1 MKCYEMHRLP
11 RSILSL
17 QTEFLV
23 SVQNPSIS
31 PRPMVESLKVTP
43 WSDPL
48 IDRLGHDPRSVYVE
62 QFWLG
67 ILGPST
73 VWLLRHCASRFD
85 SAPEGFELA
94 LSDVAGALGL
104 GHKGGRNS
112 PLARSILRACRFGAA
127 RAAGEGEL
135 QVRRHVA
142 PLNRGQIE
150 RLPEFLRERHRIY
163 TERELD
169 MGDLVSQRRRA
180 RRLALGLVAC
190 GGQVDDAELQLGR
203 WRIHPSVA
211 AEAVR
216 WAWSQHEFESISG
229 PEAA

>member
-1 MKCYEMHRLP
+1 M
-11 RSILSL
+11 
-17 QTEFLV
+17 
-23 SVQNPSIS
+23 SVTDQSTA
-31 PRPMVESLKVTP
+31 PRPMVESLQVQP
-43 WSDPL
+43 WADPL

-85 SAPEGFELA
+85 SSPDGFDLPLA
-94 LSDVAGALGL
+94 DVAGALGL

-127 RAAGEGEL
+127 RAISDGEI
-135 QVRRHVA
+135 QVRRRIA

-150 RLPEFLRERHRIY
+150 RLPDFLRERHRLY

-169 MGDLVSQRRRA
+169 IGDPVSQRRRA

-190 GGQVDDAELQLGR
+190 GGQVEDAELQLGQ

-216 WAWSQHEFESISG
+216 WAWNQHEHASVSD

>member
-1 MKCYEMHRLP
+1 M
-11 RSILSL
+11 
-17 QTEFLV
+17 
-23 SVQNPSIS
+23 SVTHPTTA
-31 PRPMVESLKVTP
+31 PRPMVESIRVSAWP
-43 WSDPL
+43 DPL

-73 VWLLRHCASRFD
+73 VWLLRHCASGLD
-85 SAPEGFELA
+85 SSPEGFDLA
-94 LSDVAGALGL
+94 LTDVAGALGL
-104 GHKGGRNS
+104 GHRGGRNS

-127 RAAGEGEL
+127 RAISESEL
-135 QVRRHVA
+135 QVRRRMA
-142 PLNRGQIE
+142 PLNRGQVE

-163 TERELD
+163 IERELD
-169 MGDLVSQRRRA
+169 VGDLESQRRRA

-190 GGQVDDAELQLGR
+190 GGQVDDSELQLGR

-216 WAWSQHEFESISG
+216 WAWDQHNPGAIEG